1 MKVRLFTNDKSAN
14 LILTYSTLHG
24 FAYWANLFNV
34 PLYLQN
40 VRGYGPIV
48 SGAVV
53 VPMLASHGVGSII
66 SGQIVSRTGH
76 YNNVILPGSMVWA
89 LGVSMQ
95 TLYTRTTPIYAV
107 CLIGFLQGIGIGCA
121 FQCSSFSSYPHSR
134 SLQLCSKLG
143 GSSSPLTQGRPS
155 RHEFPPKFLAYYG
168 WHTWLDRYDSSFGN
182 SSLFMSC
189 IGPYLSEGRH
199 PRR

>member
-1 MKVRLFTNDKSAN
+1 MLWRKLLLSLSLTNVRLIINLKVRLFTNDKSAN

-40 VRGYGPIV
+40 VRGYGPII

-76 YNNVILPGSMVWA
+76 YNNVILPGCMVWA
-89 LGVSMQ
+89 LGVSLQ

-107 CLIGFLQGIGIGCA
+107 CLIGFLQGVGIGSV
-121 FQCSSFSSYPHSR
+121 FQCSSSS
-134 SLQLCSKLG
+134 
-143 GSSSPLTQGRPS
+143 
-155 RHEFPPKFLAYYG
+155 
-168 WHTWLDRYDSSFGN
+168 
-182 SSLFMSC
+182 
-189 IGPYLSEGRH
+189 
-199 PRR
+199 

>member
-1 MKVRLFTNDKSAN
+1 MPQWFKASVKVVVKSFPDKRVTNYQLEVRLFTNDKSAN

-40 VRGYGPIV
+40 VRGYGPII

-53 VPMLASHGVGSII
+53 VPMLASHGIGSII

-76 YNNVILPGSMVWA
+76 YNNVILPGNLVWA
-89 LGVSMQ
+89 LGVSLQ

-121 FQCSSFSSYPHSR
+121 FQCSSPSRCHSR
-134 SLQLCSKLG
+134 SSRLSSKLG
-143 GSSSPLTQGRPS
+143 GSSSPLTQGRPG
-155 RHEFPPKFLAYYG
+155 RHEFP
-168 WHTWLDRYDSSFGN
+168 S
-182 SSLFMSC
+182 
-189 IGPYLSEGRH
+189 
-199 PRR
+199 